1 MKRCV
6 YIGSVSAHKRMA
18 IFQLNKLFTTEF
30 QNIDKWVEMNP
41 ETHLL
46 NDQ

>member
-1 MKRCV
+1 
-6 YIGSVSAHKRMA
+6 MA

-30 QNIDKWVEMNP
+30 QNIDEWVEMNP

-46 NDQ
+46 NDQQVQVGMV